1 MCRNGTALRCAA
13 GVQCESATVVF
24 GSVLLVIK
32 TITFDSADD
41 PLQLLALVAVGS
53 AARAYLQ
60 RIIRTVFRKELHG
73 K

>member
-13 GVQCESATVVF
+13 GVQCGSVTVVF
-24 GSVLLVIK
+24 ASVLVVIK

-60 RIIRTVFRKELHG
+60 SVIRTVFRKELHE